1 MDDLCWRYRL
11 LSFRLSKLSSQDLAS
26 GNENVVDLSNEN
38 RPVKLGERYSELYDN
53 EWTDAFE
60 VLTSD
65 LSYDDKA
72 AIQKLI
78 EILNVSEPVE

>member
-1 MDDLCWRYRL
+1 M
-11 LSFRLSKLSSQDLAS
+11 
-26 GNENVVDLSNEN
+26 
-38 RPVKLGERYSELYDN
+38 KLGERYSELYDN

-65 LSYDDKA
+65 LQYDDKA

-78 EILNVSEPVE
+78 ELLNVSERMTVHH

>member
-1 MDDLCWRYRL
+1 M
-11 LSFRLSKLSSQDLAS
+11 
-26 GNENVVDLSNEN
+26 
-38 RPVKLGERYSELYDN
+38 KLGERYSELYDN

-65 LSYDDKA
+65 LQYDDKA

-78 EILNVSEPVE
+78 ELLNVSERMTNDCSPLTKYVLYV